1 MGVYI
6 VHPKCENT
14 RMPKILAYKRDK
26 VVIHQNGAV
35 WNQIYKNHKA
45 AIFAMQEDFASIA
58 KISLAWTNSTEK
70 AKFEI
75 FTINSEFR

>member
-26 VVIHQNGAV
+26 VVIHQNRIV
-35 WNQIYKNHKA
+35 WDQIYKNHKGRNF
-45 AIFAMQEDFASIA
+45 AIQENFASIA
-58 KISLAWTNSTEK
+58 KISLA
-70 AKFEI
+70 
-75 FTINSEFR
+75 

>member
-26 VVIHQNGAV
+26 VVIYQNVVV
-35 WNQIYKNHKA
+35 WDQIYKNHRGSN
-45 AIFAMQEDFASIA
+45 FAMQEEFASIA
-58 KISLAWTNSTEK
+58 KISLA
-70 AKFEI
+70 
-75 FTINSEFR
+75 

>member
-26 VVIHQNGAV
+26 VGIYQNVIV
-35 WNQIYKNHKA
+35 WDQIYKNHRV

-58 KISLAWTNSTEK
+58 KISLA
-70 AKFEI
+70 
-75 FTINSEFR
+75 